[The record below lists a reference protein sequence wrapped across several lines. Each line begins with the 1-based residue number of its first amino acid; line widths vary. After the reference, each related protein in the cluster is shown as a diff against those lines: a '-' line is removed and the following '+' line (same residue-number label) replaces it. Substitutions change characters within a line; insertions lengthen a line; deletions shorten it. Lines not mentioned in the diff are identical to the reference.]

1 MGTPT
6 TLGKYALDPTPL
18 GQGPMGVVSKGF
30 DPDLRQAVAIKVIRR
45 ELVDG
50 LGRGADAP
58 ALQERG
64 DAGRR
69 LRHANIVPV
78 YEYGEDDD
86 CSYIW
91 AGTSSTPS

>member
-50 LGRGADAP
+50 PGRGADAP

-64 DAGRR
+64 DRR
-69 LRHANIVPV
+69 AAPAPREHRPGVRV
-78 YEYGEDDD
+78 R
-86 CSYIW
+86 
-91 AGTSSTPS
+91 